1 MAQEKTCLALNGTV
15 ISFPSQCIILH
26 EQSQTDTEVFSFNQ
40 FVSLEMK
47 EWTDSGISGM
57 VYSLLA
63 SWSQSLQVWGV
74 GLAI

>member
-1 MAQEKTCLALNGTV
+1 MVQEKTWLALNGTV
-15 ISFPSQCIILH
+15 ISFPLQCIILQ
-26 EQSQTDTEVFSFNQ
+26 EQSLTDTGVFSFNQ

-57 VYSLLA
+57 VYSLLV
-63 SWSQSLQVWGV
+63 SWSQSLHVWGV